1 MAMSADDIIEIQQL
15 LARSNVA
22 VDSGD
27 GAAYAA
33 CYTENGRLDAGAGG
47 VFVGRDAIAAAGDSF
62 AANTPGLRHVAS
74 NHAIDVTG
82 DTATATVYLMVV
94 IAGATPAVVATGV
107 YQDHLER
114 TAGGWLFASRCPTMD
129 AESAPLSLP
138 G

>member
-1 MAMSADDIIEIQQL
+1 MSADDIIAIQQL

-62 AANTPGLRHVAS
+62 ATNMPGLRHLSS
-74 NHAIDVTG
+74 NHAIDVMG
-82 DTATATVYLMVV
+82 DTATATVYLIVV
-94 IAGATPAVVATGV
+94 TAGATPTVAATGV
-107 YQDHLER
+107 YQDHLEH
-114 TAGGWLFASRCPTMD
+114 TADGWLFASRSPKMD
-129 AESAPLSLP
+129 TESGPLSLP